1 MRRETMA
8 RWDFKSHPATAEARM
23 PKGRPLTA
31 AQKIDI
37 YELVEDGASRKQIAA
52 DMGISTETV
61 NRVYQKMRNSEER
74 QRARVEARSDCRDS
88 ARSEREW
95 ERGAKPK
102 DEVPDW
108 GRREDHPLE
117 QPVPLNHVTR
127 EVWVL
132 HSKGADPSKAFSDKA
147 KAVEM
152 CHLLNSAL
160 MAAVGEELYA
170 VTRLEVE

>member
-1 MRRETMA
+1 MA
-8 RWDFKSHPATAEARM
+8 RWNFQNHPAPAEARM

-74 QRARVEARSDCRDS
+74 QRAREQARSDGRAS
-88 ARSEREW
+88 ARAEREW
-95 ERGAKPK
+95 EHGAKPK

-108 GRREDHPLE
+108 GMREDHPLE
-117 QPVPLNHVTR
+117 QPVPPEHVTR

-132 HSKGADPSKAFSDKA
+132 HSKGADPSKAFSDRA
-147 KAVEM
+147 KADEL
-152 CHLLNSAL
+152 CQLLNSAL
-160 MAAVGEELYA
+160 VAAVGEELYA